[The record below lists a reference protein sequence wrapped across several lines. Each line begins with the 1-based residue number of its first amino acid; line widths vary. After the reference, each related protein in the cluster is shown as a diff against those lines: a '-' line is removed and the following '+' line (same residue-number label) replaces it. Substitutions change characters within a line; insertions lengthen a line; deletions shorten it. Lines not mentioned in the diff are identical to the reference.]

1 MGARRETISFPDEQ
15 AMARVLNRSR
25 ETATEVVLRLA
36 WDLGLLRDEIYQVRW
51 NDISFDKKALILP
64 DRQIPIEKD
73 PYQCLLDRHEKYG
86 GESEYVVISDLRH
99 RRMRPESISR
109 IARTALDTEPSLANI
124 RLIDLRYGFILRQIK
139 EHGWPYASRVSGI
152 QASTMQVVFLPAVK
166 LAGYEAEIN
175 TASPAVLPSNQEQIQ
190 EIIKKNSGSA
200 VGLALQLSW
209 ELGMES
215 QESVRLTW
223 DQIDFD
229 KDLIC
234 LSDRNISIGTDLK
247 QSLLTL
253 YRSRTPDAD
262 PHVLLT
268 PRSMQPYD
276 RFGISRAIRTALVRG
291 GTDITLKDLLYQQIQ
306 ENEDAAIL
314 RCIEERGSI
323 TWRDASALLH
333 MEKYQINERLRRLIR
348 KKKIVR
354 VGTKYYLY
362 GTVVSPED
370 QYDVICDYLKGAG
383 TAFRKDL
390 ADLLKIELRPCGQI
404 LSNLVKE
411 GKLIKTG
418 QHYSLPPESASSD

>member
-1 MGARRETISFPDEQ
+1 MHRETIRFPDEQ
-15 AMARVLNRSR
+15 AMARVLKQSR
-25 ETATEVVLRLA
+25 DTATEVVLRLA
-36 WDLGLLRDEIYQVRW
+36 WDLGLYRDEIHQVCW

-64 DRQIPIEKD
+64 DRQIPMEED
-73 PYQCLLDRHEKYG
+73 TYQCLLDRCEKYG
-86 GESEYVVISDLRH
+86 GESEYVVISDVRH
-99 RRMRPESISR
+99 QRMRPESISR

-175 TASPAVLPSNQEQIQ
+175 TASPVVAPSNREEIQ
-190 EIIKKNSGSA
+190 EIIQKNSGSA
-200 VGLALQLSW
+200 VGVALQLSW

-215 QESVRLTW
+215 QESVGLTW

-229 KDLIC
+229 KNLIC
-234 LSDRNISIGTDLK
+234 LSDRNISIGADLK

-291 GTDITLKDLLYQQIQ
+291 GADITLKDLLYQRIQ
-306 ENEDAAIL
+306 ENEDAVIL

-323 TWRDASALLH
+323 TWREAAALLH
-333 MEKYQINERLRRLIR
+333 MEKSPINERLRRLI
-348 KKKIVR
+348 KKKKLVR
-354 VGTKYYLY
+354 IGTKYYLY

-370 QYDVICDYLKGAG
+370 QYDVIFNYLKVTG

-390 ADLLKIELRPCGQI
+390 ADLLKIEARPCGQI

-411 GKLIKTG
+411 GKLVKTG
-418 QHYSLPPESASSD
+418 QHYSLPPESASSG

>member
-1 MGARRETISFPDEQ
+1 MGVRRETISFPDEQ

-64 DRQIPIEKD
+64 DRQVPIEEAT
-73 PYQCLLDRHEKYG
+73 YQCLWDRREKYG
-86 GESEYVVISDLRH
+86 GESEYVVISDVRH

-109 IARTALDTEPSLANI
+109 IARTALDTEPSLADI

-152 QASTMQVVFLPAVK
+152 QASTMQIIFLPAVK
-166 LAGYEAEIN
+166 SAGYAAEIN
-175 TASPAVLPSNQEQIQ
+175 TASRAVPPSNQEQIQ
-190 EIIKKNSGSA
+190 EIIQKNSGSA

-209 ELGMES
+209 ELGMEL
-215 QESVRLTW
+215 QESVGLIW
-223 DQIDFD
+223 DQINFD
-229 KDLIC
+229 KDLIR
-234 LSDRNISIGTDLK
+234 LPDRNISIGADLK

-268 PRSMQPYD
+268 SRTKQPYD
-276 RFGISRAIRTALVRG
+276 RFGISRAIRTALVWG
-291 GTDITLKDLLYQQIQ
+291 GTDITFQDLLCQQIQ
-306 ENEDAAIL
+306 KDEDTAIL